1 MHVTLAEGDCPQ
13 KSERVILGC
22 LSVLQNGLDLGLKII
37 KQTNKQ
43 AKTKNKKISEVKKKG
58 YILTKGQST

>member
-22 LSVLQNGLDLGLKII
+22 LSVLQNCLDLGLKII

-43 AKTKNKKISEVKKKG
+43 AKTKIRKSARLKRKD
-58 YILTKGQST
+58 TF